1 MSGKKL
7 SNIDVCFVVPSS
19 AKKAYQKLAD
29 VYSAI
34 EPPTWALLLA
44 QALKKKRYECVILD
58 FDADPKNIDQ
68 SIKEIADTKPK
79 LVIFVLYGQNPNSG
93 TAMMIGATELADHL
107 KQNYSNLKI
116 GFIGSHVSALPKE
129 VVKLSY
135 VDFAFINEGL
145 LSLLSLL
152 ETNLKDNLENV
163 PGIWFKDSEGNP
175 KKGKSGQIIPNEK
188 MDIMMP
194 GYAWDLLPKNNKTL
208 DKYRAHFWHANF
220 LHENRTPFAAIYTSL
235 GCKFACNFCMINI
248 VNRTSH
254 DDNIMSA
261 NSRGMRFWSPNL
273 ILKEFEKLYEF
284 GVRTLRISDEMFF
297 LNKKYY
303 IPILEGLIERGLK
316 FNLWSYARVDT
327 VRKDQLELFKKAGVN
342 WLCLGIESGNQEV
355 RIEIDKGSFKQVNIR
370 EVVKN
375 IKEAGIFVLGNYI
388 FGFPE
393 DNIKTMNETLDLSLE
408 LNCEHS
414 NFYAAQALPGSPL
427 YLFAKKQGWD
437 IPKKYEEFAFLSYD
451 CKPLRTKHVEAKEVL
466 KFRDDAWHKYF
477 KNTNYLSLIN
487 KKFGEQANK
496 NVQELSK
503 IRLKRKIL
511 GD

>member
-1 MSGKKL
+1 MSNKKF
-7 SNIDVCFVVPSS
+7 SHVDACFVVPSS

-44 QALKKKRYECVILD
+44 QALRKKSYDCVILD

-68 SIKEIADTKPK
+68 SVKEIADTKPK

-93 TAMMIGATELADHL
+93 TTMMIGAAELAEHL
-107 KQNYSNLKI
+107 KKNYSNLKI

-163 PGIWFKDSEGNP
+163 SGIWFKDSDGNP
-175 KKGKSGQIIPNEK
+175 KKGNTGQIIPNEK

-208 DKYRAHFWHANF
+208 DKYKAHFWHANF

-235 GCKFACNFCMINI
+235 GCQFACNFCMINI

-254 DDNIMSA
+254 GDNITSA
-261 NSRGMRFWSPNL
+261 DSRGMRFWSPNF

-297 LNKKYY
+297 LNRKYY
-303 IPILEGLIERGLK
+303 VPILEGLIERGLK
-316 FNLWSYARVDT
+316 FNLWAYARVDT
-327 VRKDQLELFKKAGVN
+327 VRKDQLALFKKAGVN

-355 RIEIDKGSFKQVNIR
+355 RIEIDKGRFKQVNIR

-375 IKEAGIFVLGNYI
+375 IKEAGIYVLGNYM

-393 DNIKTMNETLDLSLE
+393 DNIKTMNETLDLSIE

-451 CKPLRTKHVEAKEVL
+451 CKPLRTKHLEAKEVL

-477 KNTNYLSLIN
+477 ENGNYLNLVS

>member
-1 MSGKKL
+1 M
-7 SNIDVCFVVPSS
+7 
-19 AKKAYQKLAD
+19 
-29 VYSAI
+29 
-34 EPPTWALLLA
+34 
-44 QALKKKRYECVILD
+44 
-58 FDADPKNIDQ
+58 
-68 SIKEIADTKPK
+68 
-79 LVIFVLYGQNPNSG
+79 
-93 TAMMIGATELADHL
+93 
-107 KQNYSNLKI
+107 
-116 GFIGSHVSALPKE
+116 
-129 VVKLSY
+129 
-135 VDFAFINEGL
+135 
-145 LSLLSLL
+145 
-152 ETNLKDNLENV
+152 
-163 PGIWFKDSEGNP
+163 
-175 KKGKSGQIIPNEK
+175 
-188 MDIMMP
+188 
-194 GYAWDLLPKNNKTL
+194 
-208 DKYRAHFWHANF
+208 
-220 LHENRTPFAAIYTSL
+220 
-235 GCKFACNFCMINI
+235 
-248 VNRTSH
+248 
-254 DDNIMSA
+254 
-261 NSRGMRFWSPNL
+261 RGMRFWSPNL

-316 FNLWSYARVDT
+316 FNLWAYARVDS

-355 RIEIDKGSFKQVNIR
+355 RIEIDKGRFKQVNIR

-375 IKEAGIFVLGNYI
+375 IKKAGIFVLGNFI